1 MDGTTEARDTICDM
15 AARWNVLW
23 QLVRESK
30 DEPNIVMDRNATA
43 LEQRRSVAPLTN
55 SSYGRCYKWFRPAYR
70 LDALD
75 VPVSA
80 NHGV

>member
-1 MDGTTEARDTICDM
+1 MDGTTEASDTIYDV
-15 AARWNVLW
+15 AQNENVLW

-30 DEPNIVMDRNATA
+30 DEPDIVMDRNATA

-55 SSYGRCYKWFRPAYR
+55 GSYGRRDKWFWAAHR

-80 NHGV
+80 NHSV